1 MVNPL
6 RQCQLLE
13 YHCISS
19 GKCCMRSATKVV
31 IFIPFQWVTFESY
44 FRFFLAEQHAR
55 SNMVKMHS
63 FFFYYYYFGALHE
76 MI

>member
-1 MVNPL
+1 
-6 RQCQLLE
+6 
-13 YHCISS
+13 
-19 GKCCMRSATKVV
+19 MRSATKVV